1 MSNFAKFIKGSLL
14 LSIASVVVRLSG
26 ILMLVPLARLLGP
39 KQLGIYSLVF
49 WLVQSG
55 TMLGR
60 LGVDAAMHRNGA
72 QIYRTN
78 PVATGRLLGVGG
90 TMMGLSFTALSAAVW
105 IWRSPLAEHWL
116 GNKEA
121 AEWFSYAGA
130 ILFTEGM
137 GLVLMTGLLSLHK
150 FQNHSMATATGALGR
165 LLLSPLLAWRY
176 GLSGAFL
183 GLMLASLLQL
193 GVAAVSFYRS
203 VQEYRIP
210 LILQGLWQESQHIL
224 RFGLPFYAGN
234 ALIGLVTLP
243 MMGEL
248 GRVAGVETLG
258 QLRIGQSLSQIVGF
272 LPGAIAPVAISVL
285 SEAHAAEASDFQRL
299 RSVHLRGNWLLALT
313 IVTFFSLASRPL
325 IGLLFG
331 DAYQS
336 ALPVVIG
343 MSWVALVTV
352 VVENLNLYSLS
363 AGNTKVIALA
373 SIIQKVIFVSLT
385 FWLIP
390 PWGGMGF
397 VFGLLIGGLFQLLI
411 MIAALWHKIEALL
424 RRQIY
429 LLFLWSLVSF
439 GCAHLVTIGGS
450 KLSAI
455 CPIGF
460 ILMTFIFL
468 ASFFSILTISE
479 KYQILLIA
487 KKIGNKIC
495 KKRWPTDF

>member
-1 MSNFAKFIKGSLL
+1 
-14 LSIASVVVRLSG
+14 
-26 ILMLVPLARLLGP
+26 MLVPLARLLGP

-78 PVATGRLLGVGG
+78 PVATGRLLGVGS

-121 AEWFSYAGA
+121 AEWFGYAGA

-258 QLRIGQSLSQIVGF
+258 QLRIGQSFSQIVGF

-285 SEAHAAEASDFQRL
+285 SEAHAAEGSDFQRL
-299 RSVHLRGNWLLALT
+299 RSVHLRGNWLLALI
-313 IVTFFSLASRPL
+313 IVTFLSFVSRPL

-331 DAYQS
+331 NAYQS
-336 ALPVVIG
+336 ALPVVID
-343 MSWVALVTV
+343 MSWVALLTV

-363 AGNTKVIALA
+363 AGNTKMIALA
-373 SIIQKVIFVSLT
+373 SIIQKVIFLGLT

-390 PWGGMGF
+390 TWKSAGF
-397 VFGLLIGGLFQLLI
+397 VYGLLIGGLFQFLI
-411 MIAALWHKIEALL
+411 MIIALWPKIETIL

-429 LLFLWSLVSF
+429 ILSLCSLVSF
-439 GCAHLVTIGGS
+439 VCAHMVTIGS
-450 KLSAI
+450 LSIPANYLRVFALI
-455 CPIGF
+455 
-460 ILMTFIFL
+460 IFL
-468 ASFFSILTISE
+468 ILLSICSILTGSE
-479 KYQILLIA
+479 K
-487 KKIGNKIC
+487 NKILSALQN
-495 KKRWPTDF
+495 KVK